1 MMFRRANDSNVD
13 TPGRAKDRSPVPAAD
28 ITSTSIATVQKV
40 LSKATKAMR
49 EQADSL
55 PEKAQEASQ
64 QLVAAA
70 KEKQRELVE
79 RVDAVGAS
87 GLISDIAHEA
97 ERHVGSRARNIQAVR
112 VCVLTSM
119 HASYRHDRSL
129 LQTVSNAWIISGVTL
144 FAEMLFV
151 AAASIPLATRSLGPI
166 EWITRPWT
174 PNSPVTVV
182 SALATAHAPVIDVVD
197 RPCRTLLF

>member
-1 MMFRRANDSNVD
+1 M
-13 TPGRAKDRSPVPAAD
+13 PAAD

-97 ERHVGSRARNIQAVR
+97 ERHVGSRARYIQAVR
-112 VCVLTSM
+112 ICFMLSM
-119 HASYRHDRSL
+119 QRSY
-129 LQTVSNAWIISGVTL
+129 
-144 FAEMLFV
+144 
-151 AAASIPLATRSLGPI
+151 
-166 EWITRPWT
+166 
-174 PNSPVTVV
+174 
-182 SALATAHAPVIDVVD
+182 
-197 RPCRTLLF
+197 